1 MSTYRNG
8 VLLNRARLLVTGQT
22 TSYVDYDDGYYEK
35 GMAKSYTVF
44 TAGTFSGTT
53 TIDLTHLVS
62 THIAFVKGTPDTLTS
77 DTTNFTTLFVAGDV
91 IPVSGSPTP
100 GNNIAHTIAAGGVA
114 AGTITL
120 TSSNVLTSEVE
131 GASITIKKREAHS
144 NACVLDNNTGLMWSQ
159 TVAGKMGPASD
170 GKLPWT
176 THANGYGIFS
186 YCAAANVAL
195 LGGYGD
201 WRIPNDIELPSLR
214 DMEQPTAVPDAVAFP
229 SWPTSAYVWS
239 STTSPGGAT
248 YGLVLYFANGD
259 KYAEIK
265 TVNHLVVLARE
276 G

>member
-77 DTTNFTTLFVAGDV
+77 DTTDFTTLFVAGDV

-159 TVAGKMGPASD
+159 TVVGKMGPASD

-176 THANGYGIFS
+176 TISGYGIFP
-186 YCAAANVAL
+186 YVLAVNAAL

-201 WRIPNDIELPSLR
+201 WRSPNIDELSSIINYGLNPAR
-214 DMEQPTAVPDAVAFP
+214 PNTIAFP
-229 SWPTSAYVWS
+229 SFPTGKVWTN
-239 STTSPGGAT
+239 TTYEQDNTFAWQLNSGYPGDL
-248 YGLVLYFANGD
+248 GLND
-259 KYAEIK
+259 SK
-265 TVNHLVVLARE
+265 TLNAFIILVR
-276 G
+276 GG

>member
-159 TVAGKMGPASD
+159 TVSDKMGPASD

-176 THANGYGIFS
+176 TISGYGIFP
-186 YCAAANVAL
+186 YVLAVNAAL

-201 WRIPNDIELPSLR
+201 WKIADDVELFSLR
-214 DMEQPTAVPDAVAFP
+214 HMEQPIAAPDAVAFP
-229 SWPTSAYVWS
+229 GWPTSDYFWSATTHPSNVAYAIIVS
-239 STTSPGGAT
+239 FGYGNVYSVLKTAPCFVALVRGG
-248 YGLVLYFANGD
+248 
-259 KYAEIK
+259 
-265 TVNHLVVLARE
+265 
-276 G
+276 